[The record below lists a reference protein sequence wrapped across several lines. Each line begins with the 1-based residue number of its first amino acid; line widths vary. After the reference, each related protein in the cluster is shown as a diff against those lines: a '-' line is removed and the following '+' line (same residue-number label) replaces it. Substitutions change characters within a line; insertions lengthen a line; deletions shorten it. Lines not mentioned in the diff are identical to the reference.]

1 MKKLLIA
8 TRNPGKFREISG
20 FLKDEPVELVSLTD
34 LNIENDIEEDGL
46 TYEDNA
52 RKKAQFFSNLS
63 GLLTLADDSGVEID
77 ALGGQPGKNTRRWL
91 GHEMTDDE
99 IIEHLNHVSVML
111 PDDNRKAYFNSV
123 VCLAIPSGEL
133 FISKGRVEGIIAKEP
148 LIKKFPGFPFRS
160 FFSIPQIGKF
170 FFEDEF
176 TDDEQKLYNHRYI
189 AVEGI
194 KPAIRKYV

>member
-8 TRNPGKFREISG
+8 TRNPGKFREISA
-20 FLKDEPVELVSLTD
+20 FLKDEPVELVSLID
-34 LNIENDIEEDGL
+34 LNIKNDVNEDGL
-46 TYEDNA
+46 TYKDNA
-52 RKKAQFFSNLS
+52 KKKAQFFSNLS

-91 GHEMTDDE
+91 GYEMTDDE
-99 IIEHLNHVSVML
+99 IIEHLYHIAATL
-111 PDDNRKAYFNSV
+111 PDDNRKAYFTSV
-123 VCLAIPSGEL
+123 VCLAIPSGEV
-133 FISKGRVEGIIAKEP
+133 FFSKGRIEGIIAKEP

-176 TDDEQKLYNHRYI
+176 TDEEQKLYNHRYI

-194 KPAIRKYV
+194 KPAIRKHA